1 VKLAQDKANL
11 IEKIIKSD
19 RKFSNNEDLY
29 DDFFS
34 EACRRSAAIIDSIE
48 NEATL
53 ETYLRRIVTTSIVTV
68 LKDFGRLRRS
78 GSHYMSTNQTVTGD
92 AGFVDYSAYN
102 INYANIDVPSNPEEI
117 AIQKEILEFVAEA
130 VKKINEEEPDEKYL
144 EIYTLRYV
152 KGLTQKEIANELEL
166 SQSEICKRLYK
177 LIEKVKDIIEQ

>member
-1 VKLAQDKANL
+1 MNLAQDKANL

-29 DDFFS
+29 DDFYN
-34 EACRRSAAIIDSIE
+34 ETCKRSVAIIDSIE

-53 ETYLRRIVTTSIVTV
+53 ETYLRRIVTTSIITV

-78 GSHYMSTNQTVTGD
+78 GSRYMTTNQTVMSGED
-92 AGFVDYSAYN
+92 YVDYSAYN
-102 INYANIDVPSNPEEI
+102 INYANIDVPANPEEI

-130 VKKINEEEPDEKYL
+130 VRKIDEEEPDEKYID
-144 EIYTLRYV
+144 IYTLRYV